1 MIRGLAATTCLLT
14 IGAVLSTASA
24 STPSASGQFQRCGDE
39 AFVLRS
45 EEGAFSISAQGTTCS
60 AARAVA
66 AGSRPDRYSHGNPTY
81 STHSFRCRGTGGQV
95 GGMGKYVVT
104 FTCSHRAAKVR
115 FIRG

>member
-24 STPSASGQFQRCGDE
+24 STPPPSGHTRSCGDE

-45 EEGAFSISAQGTTCS
+45 EEGAFSIREQGTTCS
-60 AARAVA
+60 LAREVA
-66 AGSRPDRYSHGNPTY
+66 AGSRSDRYGHGNPTY
-81 STHSFRCRGTGGQV
+81 TAHAFRCHGTGGQV

-104 FTCSHRAAKVR
+104 FACSHGAERVR